1 MLKTPQRPLVSLAEK
16 RRSNA
21 SEAIPGPRRA
31 AIPCA
36 HTDGPSNAGMRPNAP
51 PVKTEATE
59 NIQSQ
64 WSRRPETAR
73 TQTNPHLPQSH
84 RKTLLK
90 AIRELQSP
98 KPASLSSFIHPM
110 PVIEPAAASNASSQP
125 SYPNTTRKQP
135 SQQTQ
140 AGRTSAHGENIYLG
154 SSETRFKTRG
164 LRPGHPI
171 FDTSFLCLYGNTLR
185 L

>member
-1 MLKTPQRPLVSLAEK
+1 MRKTPQRPPVSLAEK
-16 RRSNA
+16 RCSNA
-21 SEAIPGPRRA
+21 SEASLETHREA
-31 AIPCA
+31 FTST

-64 WSRRPETAR
+64 WTRRPETAR

-110 PVIEPAAASNASSQP
+110 SVIEPAAASNASSQP
-125 SYPNTTRKQP
+125 SCSIPPIMKTP
-135 SQQTQ
+135 LTQ
-140 AGRTSAHGENIYLG
+140 NAGW
-154 SSETRFKTRG
+154 
-164 LRPGHPI
+164 
-171 FDTSFLCLYGNTLR
+171 
-185 L
+185 